1 MFPFG
6 LNMFKVL
13 ATLSLAQNS
22 KCNVAMTLL
31 ATILPKKGQSE
42 IATGGFCLQCTRE
55 RTHSN
60 RCDCFFFVVA
70 KIRTFINWKRK
81 CRRFQRYVWFFSA
94 IQRGSELTI
103 SVKDAFSVHL
113 GPIDQVGKHLPF
125 ITFVMASVGCA
136 TSGANTRSEHLVLK
150 TKVSRCGLIFVD
162 MQFILNSSLCFY
174 LLK

>member
-13 ATLSLAQNS
+13 ATLSLAQKS

-31 ATILPKKGQSE
+31 ATILPIKGQSE

-60 RCDCFFFVVA
+60 RRDCFFFVVA

-81 CRRFQRYVWFFSA
+81 CRRVQRYVWFFSA

-113 GPIDQVGKHLPF
+113 GPIDQVGKDNTYLLSLLLWPVLAALLAEPTLALNTWF
-125 ITFVMASVGCA
+125 WRPRSVGVA
-136 TSGANTRSEHLVLK
+136 W
-150 TKVSRCGLIFVD
+150 
-162 MQFILNSSLCFY
+162 Y
-174 LLK
+174 L